1 MRFRVRPSG
10 TGQAF
15 VETEGDLAVGGIF
28 FKAPQRPE
36 GTRLDI
42 RFKLPGQ
49 DDELEVQGELIDYRT
64 GGHVR
69 FVDIDVKAELAIA
82 KYLDDLA

>member
-1 MRFRVRPSG
+1 MRFLVRPTGSG
-10 TGQAF
+10 EAF

-28 FKAPQRPE
+28 FKAPQPPQ

-49 DDELEVQGELIDYRT
+49 ERELEVQGELIDYRS
-64 GGHVR
+64 GGRVR